1 MEKLESL
8 VARLEKAV
16 AQLEGGAKPS
26 GAAPSSGGGDD
37 GALDSASFK
46 AYNDWIESHV
56 VPFVQLS
63 TKLGTYNFVV
73 FSVLSG
79 YKLTPTWLKL

>member
-16 AQLEGGAKPS
+16 AQLEGGAKSS
-26 GAAPSSGGGDD
+26 GAAPSSGDD

-63 TKLGTYNFVV
+63 TKLGTYN
-73 FSVLSG
+73 
-79 YKLTPTWLKL
+79 

>member
-26 GAAPSSGGGDD
+26 GAAPPSSGGDD

-63 TKLGTYNFVV
+63 TKLGNVSF
-73 FSVLSG
+73 FHFFLHLLLIFG
-79 YKLTPTWLKL
+79 L